1 VRVRPGAAPVTLR
14 LRPAGE
20 LSGKIMDARGKPVS
34 GFIRTCSLTQGSCEE
49 KRSRPSGRFNLEGL
63 PPDRYDVIAWT
74 DGGAVGAL
82 RNVRVDAGRVV
93 EGLRIQVD
101 PGAVLE
107 LEAAEPLLDLRV
119 LDAAGRK
126 VCDFTS
132 LMAGTRFSCV
142 VEPGVWLAQR
152 CDEEVVL
159 QEVKV
164 TLRTGERRKIVL
176 GAP

>member
-1 VRVRPGAAPVTLR
+1 
-14 LRPAGE
+14 
-20 LSGKIMDARGKPVS
+20 
-34 GFIRTCSLTQGSCEE
+34 
-49 KRSRPSGRFNLEGL
+49 
-63 PPDRYDVIAWT
+63 
-74 DGGAVGAL
+74 
-82 RNVRVDAGRVV
+82 
-93 EGLRIQVD
+93 
-101 PGAVLE
+101 VLE